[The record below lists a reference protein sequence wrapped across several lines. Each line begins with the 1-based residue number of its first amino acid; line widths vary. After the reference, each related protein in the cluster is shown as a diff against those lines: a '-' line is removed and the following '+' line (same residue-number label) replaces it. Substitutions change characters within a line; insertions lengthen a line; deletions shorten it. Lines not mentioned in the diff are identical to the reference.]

1 MRHKRNILSWLTG
14 VAVAWNAAAAP
25 GYLPV
30 VGPSAL
36 RFEEPKP
43 PPNARLVL
51 PPLAPADA
59 QTGTNL
65 PSADLATVTPTNP
78 LPVAVIPSALST
90 HEGAS
95 LILIASPTNVSTRTA
110 PELLPLSPQMFLP
123 YFSRNVGT
131 NGATVAVP
139 LTFLPPAPLGP
150 PPSSTASY
158 EVTPANSPNPPAAVP
173 KAAPHSAP
181 GTKP

>member
-1 MRHKRNILSWLTG
+1 MPNKRNILSWLAG
-14 VAVAWNAAAAP
+14 VAMAWNAAAAP

-43 PPNARLVL
+43 PPKARLVL
-51 PPLAPADA
+51 PPLAPTETEAR
-59 QTGTNL
+59 TNL
-65 PSADLATVTPTNP
+65 PAANSSAITPANPQPVPGDLYIISSNGTPPTNAP
-78 LPVAVIPSALST
+78 ALV
-90 HEGAS
+90 G
-95 LILIASPTNVSTRTA
+95 

-123 YFSRNVGT
+123 YFTRNVGT
-131 NGATVAVP
+131 NGASVSVP

-158 EVTPANSPNPPAAVP
+158 EVTPANPPTPPAAAP
-173 KAAPHSAP
+173 KASPHPAP